1 MTIGQRE
8 GSFPGMLQKRKFT
21 IVMVNATNSQP
32 INPTAEGIE
41 VDYKGKAVVVKT
53 TR

>member
-1 MTIGQRE
+1 
-8 GSFPGMLQKRKFT
+8 MLQKRKFT